1 MSIDPIDQ
9 VRGMDIDHQPS
20 FSVYV
25 DESGDEGWTFR
36 TASGEKGSSTW
47 LVLSA
52 AVFRNDTEAQVV
64 KCVDSIKDKLKKPM
78 NKPLHFRDL
87 DHEGKILCARAIG
100 RSQLKAVTVA
110 MYKPAL
116 VGLTFQKKRFL
127 YHYAS
132 KLLLERVSNL
142 CTLRMADTTRPLLP
156 GNGTASVVF
165 AHRRVYSQASFDE
178 YLDKLKYN
186 PESNCSINW
195 SVIDTSRI
203 KSAEPYTFKGLQVA
217 DTIASA
223 VFSAIEPSPNGITEA
238 RYVSELEN
246 CFWADSERGVYSY
259 GFKPFPSEGVTHLR
273 TSTWFVIRKMAGSR
287 SQMPPQP

>member
-1 MSIDPIDQ
+1 
-9 VRGMDIDHQPS
+9 MDIDQQPS
-20 FSVYV
+20 FSVYI

-36 TASGEKGSSTW
+36 NANGEKGSSTW

-52 AVFRNDTEAQVV
+52 AVFRRDTESEVV
-64 KCVDSIKDKLKKPM
+64 KCVDAIKEKLKRTKS
-78 NKPLHFRDL
+78 KPLHFRDL

-100 RSQLKAVTVA
+100 HSQLKAVTVA

-116 VGLTFQKKRFL
+116 VGMTFQKKRYL

-132 KLLLERVSNL
+132 KLLLERVSKL
-142 CTLRMADTTRPLLP
+142 CSLRMADNSRPPLP

-165 AHRRVYSQASFDE
+165 AHRRVYSQSSFYE

-186 PESNCSINW
+186 PESNCSIDW

-223 VFSAIEPSPNGITEA
+223 VFSAIEPSVNGITEA
-238 RYVSELEN
+238 RYVSELER
-246 CFWADSERGVYSY
+246 CFWADTDRGIYSY
-259 GFKPFPSEGVTHLR
+259 GFKPFPSEGVTFLR
-273 TSTWFVIRKMAGSR
+273 TSMWLVIRKMAGSR